1 MTNVTITD
9 PQGRQVRLHGDRSAS
24 WPGDLML
31 GSVGGESSPPVWR
44 GERQARLGSGW
55 VLGPVTRDGRPIDV
69 SGWAHVDG
77 GSTAELRAAV
87 RVLAASINSLW
98 SDDYGGLGEWL
109 LVSDGDYYRSA
120 AVRPEPGADWLV
132 DTSLAH
138 LGWLRFE
145 LHLLAPDPYLYGRPR
160 PHTLPMTSEGVGLKF
175 PWFAP
180 VDAGFMAFG
189 TPAHQP
195 PLLVNNGNA
204 PAWPVYEVRGDLP
217 QGFTIEQAGRTVSFG
232 EAVFAASPVT
242 VDMAGRVLVA
252 GVDRTSAATVRE
264 WASIPPGGTVEPA
277 LTVPAGVASAQV
289 TVRDTWM

>member
-1 MTNVTITD
+1 MFSAHLVD
-9 PQGRQVRLHGDRSAS
+9 DAGRVLRATHPPRDNPTGIEDVSLLTRLVG
-24 WPGDLML
+24 W
-31 GSVGGESSPPVWR
+31 VGGVGVDTEKTEPLTDGV
-44 GERQARLGSGW
+44 
-55 VLGPVTRDGRPIDV
+55 VLGPLRREGREITIAGVAVLDTPAQAWALERHI
-69 SGWAHVDG
+69 SGMLAG
-77 GSTAELRAAV
+77 GMG
-87 RVLAASINSLW
+87 VLETSQEDDTGSVHSL
-98 SDDYGGLGEWL
+98 
-109 LVSDGDYYRSA
+109 SA
-120 AVRPEPGADWLV
+120 AVQLDGTIKV
-132 DTSLAH
+132 DTFVEPQPVVEWEIPLI
-138 LGWLRFE
+138 
-145 LHLLAPDPYLYGRPR
+145 APDPCLYGRPR

-264 WASIPPGGTVEPA
+264 WASIPPGGTVAPA

>member
-1 MTNVTITD
+1 
-9 PQGRQVRLHGDRSAS
+9 
-24 WPGDLML
+24 ML